1 MAACPRAVLVIS
13 GKRKSGK
20 DFVSERLRSRFGPD
34 KCAVLHLSGPLKR
47 QYAKEHDLDFER
59 LLDASAYKE
68 SYRADMI
75 RWGEEKRNQDPG
87 FFCRLAT
94 SGEDSGKDIWII
106 CDARRLSDV
115 EYFKNNYNSV
125 TTLVRVHADLDARKQ
140 RGFVFTEGIDD
151 AESECGLDSGVDWDV
166 VIDNSGDQQQLEEAI
181 QKLVEHIHL

>member
-1 MAACPRAVLVIS
+1 MTCAISRNKMKQCLPRGVCRGLVHS
-13 GKRKSGK
+13 KLLLTFTGTLDKMVSL
-20 DFVSERLRSRFGPD
+20 FVS
-34 KCAVLHLSGPLKR
+34 LS
-47 QYAKEHDLDFER
+47 QEHDLDFER

-115 EYFKNNYNSV
+115 QYFKNNYNSV

-140 RGFVFTEGIDD
+140 RGFVFTEGR
-151 AESECGLDSGVDWDV
+151 
-166 VIDNSGDQQQLEEAI
+166 
-181 QKLVEHIHL
+181 

>member
-1 MAACPRAVLVIS
+1 MKQCLPRGVCQGLVHS
-13 GKRKSGK
+13 KLLLTFTGTLDKM
-20 DFVSERLRSRFGPD
+20 VS
-34 KCAVLHLSGPLKR
+34 LSVSLS
-47 QYAKEHDLDFER
+47 QEHDLDFER

-115 EYFKNNYNSV
+115 QYFKNNYNSV

-140 RGFVFTEGIDD
+140 RGFVFTEGR
-151 AESECGLDSGVDWDV
+151 
-166 VIDNSGDQQQLEEAI
+166 
-181 QKLVEHIHL
+181 